1 MSRRRASGL
10 IGILALTLC
19 GAASPDS
26 PRDVLTTMAA
36 RSVVAEWAL
45 VNRTAARG
53 WPSGHYTEQMRR
65 EARRQ
70 LASDLKAM
78 SNPDSPAA
86 RVMARL
92 LALNPAADPRL
103 LAAGAA
109 ALAKIEKQLEDS

>member
-1 MSRRRASGL
+1 MPKPRATAM
-10 IGILALTLC
+10 IGILALSLC
-19 GAASPDS
+19 GADSPDS
-26 PRDVLTTMAA
+26 PRDVLTIKAA

-53 WPSGHYTEQMRR
+53 SPSGHYTEQMRR

-78 SNPDSPAA
+78 SNPDSPAS

-103 LAAGAA
+103 LADGAA
-109 ALAKIEKQLEDS
+109 ALARIEKQLEDS